1 MTVSKLSD
9 NEIAPKRSGSPVVR
23 CDHCRVDHALRDAD
37 WARPTATTFGAAIK
51 LAGSLFAGGE
61 LADDA
66 RRLRPLQPGSQLL
79 SCSVSAGLSCW

>member
-51 LAGSLFAGGE
+51 LAGSLSLAVSLPTMLVGFAHYSR
-61 LADDA
+61 DRSFCRA
-66 RRLRPLQPGSQLL
+66 R
-79 SCSVSAGLSCW
+79 